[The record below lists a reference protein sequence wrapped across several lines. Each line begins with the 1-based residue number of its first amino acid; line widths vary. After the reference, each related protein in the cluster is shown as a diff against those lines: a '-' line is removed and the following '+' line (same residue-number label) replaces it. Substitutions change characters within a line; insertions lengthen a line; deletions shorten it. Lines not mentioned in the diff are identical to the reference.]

1 MKSIETHARAFLPIN
16 ISAISSVIN
25 VQTGRKIRL
34 VTTKGSYTKDKKHLP
49 KHMWGL
55 LFKPDACFMKYYM

>member
-1 MKSIETHARAFLPIN
+1 M
-16 ISAISSVIN
+16 N
-25 VQTGRKIRL
+25 VQPGRKIRL

-55 LFKPDACFMKYYM
+55 LFKPDACFMKYYSSIAPKIHIVCILL